1 MSKDSANS
9 ANPAPSPWNLPNAIT
24 VVRILLVPLFIWLE
38 LHFGLV
44 SAQAWWGVLVFVVAI
59 STDGIDGAIARRR
72 GLITNLG
79 KILDPI
85 ADKAL
90 TGAGFLLLAFYS
102 FVPWW
107 AVILILA
114 REIGITVYRLIVVQR
129 VVIAASGGGK
139 LKTVLQAI
147 VIPLLLSPAM
157 GWATWI
163 QIFAQILFW
172 ITALITLATG
182 AQYVMAA
189 VRSNRAS

>member
-1 MSKDSANS
+1 
-9 ANPAPSPWNLPNAIT
+9 
-24 VVRILLVPLFIWLE
+24 
-38 LHFGLV
+38 
-44 SAQAWWGVLVFVVAI
+44 LVFVVAI

-107 AVILILA
+107 AVILILV

-157 GWATWI
+157 VWATWI